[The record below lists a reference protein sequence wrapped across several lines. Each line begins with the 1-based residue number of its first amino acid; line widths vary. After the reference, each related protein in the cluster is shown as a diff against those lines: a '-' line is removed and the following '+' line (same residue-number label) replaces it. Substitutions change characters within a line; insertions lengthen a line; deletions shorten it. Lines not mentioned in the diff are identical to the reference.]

1 MKHIEFTKGNWEDK
15 IAYAY
20 TVRFDETPE
29 FIQEKDCVRN
39 EVNPEVLYGHD
50 NISLMTTEK
59 YGVNTQIE
67 LCAEICGGDACAVI
81 TLANELTQNNDGVL
95 KFADYIEV
103 VLWHTGVTVW
113 FFENSPTEGL
123 KWHRRM
129 RVHFPVESNV
139 KQKLT
144 VQVLEKYI
152 RIFVGGQDM
161 LLKIPE
167 LPEKFHVGLDVC
179 EGITKLYSLTIKEE
193 VDNV

>member
-15 IAYAY
+15 IEHAY
-20 TVRFDETPE
+20 TVRFDENPK
-29 FIQEKDCVRN
+29 FIQEEDCVRN
-39 EVNPEVLYGHD
+39 EANPAVLFGYD
-50 NISLMTTEK
+50 NISLMTREK
-59 YGVNTQIE
+59 YPANTQIE

-81 TLANELTQNNDGVL
+81 TLANDLFENEAGVL

-113 FFENSPTEGL
+113 FFEYSPEEGL

-129 RVHFPVESNV
+129 RTRFPVAENV

-152 RIFVGGQDM
+152 RILVGEQDM
-161 LLKIPE
+161 LLKIEE
-167 LPEKFHVGLDVC
+167 LPEQFHVGVDVC
-179 EGITKLYSLTIKEE
+179 EGITKLYSLTIKEH